1 MIMYESLLFTRQ
13 KVREMKKIW
22 NCKELSKEREEEKET
37 SNRREKVKKKMHFKP
52 LDQN

>member
-1 MIMYESLLFTRQ
+1 MYESLLFIFSRQ

-22 NCKELSKEREEEKET
+22 NRKELSKEREEEKKT
-37 SNRREKVKKKMHFKP
+37 SNKKEKVKKKMHFKP

>member
-22 NCKELSKEREEEKET
+22 DCEELSKERKEEREM
-37 SNRREKVKKKMHFKP
+37 SSRREKVKKKAF
-52 LDQN
+52 

>member
-37 SNRREKVKKKMHFKP
+37 SNRREKVKKKNAF
-52 LDQN
+52 